1 MAERTSAERVGSSG
15 RSMAVRAVAAFG
27 RFWWDF
33 LIGDT
38 PEIFG
43 AVVVGLVGV
52 WALVDRGHQARWA
65 AAVLVIVVIGVLT
78 WSVLRAR
85 PRRGDRSES

>member
-1 MAERTSAERVGSSG
+1 MV
-15 RSMAVRAVAAFG
+15 AFG

-52 WALVDRGHQARWA
+52 WALARPAHQAAWA
-65 AAVLVIVVIGVLT
+65 AAVLVVGVLGVLT
-78 WSVLRAR
+78 GSVLRGR
-85 PRRGDRSES
+85 PRRPDRRPKG

>member
-1 MAERTSAERVGSSG
+1 VT
-15 RSMAVRAVAAFG
+15 AFG

-38 PEIFG
+38 PEIFV

-52 WALVDRGHQARWA
+52 WALARPAHHPGWA
-65 AAVLVIVVIGVLT
+65 AVVLVAGVVGVLT
-78 WSVLRAR
+78 GSVLRAR
-85 PRRGDRSES
+85 PGRSGRPPRG

>member
-1 MAERTSAERVGSSG
+1 MAEPTGATGGPTG
-15 RSMAVRAVAAFG
+15 RPLAVRALVAFG

-52 WALVDRGHQARWA
+52 WALADRAHQARWA
-65 AAVLVIVVIGVLT
+65 AAALVVMVAAVLT
-78 WSVLRAR
+78 WSVRRGR
-85 PRRGDRSES
+85 PRRPGRPGG